1 MPPLYAYV
9 GRQPIFDRN
18 GKVVAYELLYRD
30 SEANRAVFSDANVA
44 TAATMLN
51 AVADLGLDRLVGNH
65 AVYLNVTADVLTG
78 TIPIPIPP
86 DRAVLEVLETVPATP
101 EVLAGIEEL
110 REEGYRIALDDF
122 VPSDETRALIPLAD
136 IIKLDVLG
144 VAREVVEARY
154 AELRPLTST
163 LLAEKVSTQEEHAW
177 LRGLG
182 FDLFQGHYLQV
193 PLVSRAKR
201 LPHNRAALLQLLSM
215 LYDPKLDVRSLEG
228 MIAADVGLSVRLIK
242 LASST
247 ALSRGTP
254 IGSLGQAI
262 LRVGI
267 EKLAAFIVV
276 SLVAGFDDKPFEI
289 ARHALIRARMCEA
302 LARTQAMPSEQLFTA
317 GLLSLIDAILDLP
330 LEDVLRQ
337 LPLTPLITG
346 ALRGTD
352 PGPAA
357 KIVEAARGQDLGDFG
372 RVEATGISAQ
382 AIFLAWYEA
391 VRWADELIASM

>member
-201 LPHNRAALLQLLSM
+201 LPHNRAALLQLLSK

-228 MIAADVGLSVRLIK
+228 MIAADVGLSVRLIFRTGPSP
-242 LASST
+242 A
-247 ALSRGTP
+247 AAP
-254 IGSLGQAI
+254 IS
-262 LRVGI
+262 VD
-267 EKLAAFIVV
+267 AA
-276 SLVAGFDDKPFEI
+276 I
-289 ARHALIRARMCEA
+289 AR
-302 LARTQAMPSEQLFTA
+302 
-317 GLLSLIDAILDLP
+317 
-330 LEDVLRQ
+330 
-337 LPLTPLITG
+337 
-346 ALRGTD
+346 
-352 PGPAA
+352 
-357 KIVEAARGQDLGDFG
+357 
-372 RVEATGISAQ
+372 
-382 AIFLAWYEA
+382 
-391 VRWADELIASM
+391 ASGCQI